1 MLEHINHVKS
11 LDDQLKEMGAN
22 IDDGELAMTL
32 LASLPDEIK
41 PLITAL
47 DAVGEEK
54 VTFEKVK
61 SMLLNDAD
69 RISDSKKIEDAY
81 SAQRRYNRRK
91 MSRKSDI
98 TKDTKVGNFKEHV
111 TTAKKKDILLE
122 IVPNEAIHHN
132 IKIIVNEKVKDLLA
146 VLRRKM
152 SKVILTKKHCT
163 HQMMLHMTFERTRL
177 SNYTEFKKPCIVNLG
192 DNRSILACG
201 KGTYHVNA
209 AVDDHTQNLSLQEVL
224 YLPELEKN
232 LLLVHAI
239 VRRGATVTF
248 KNR

>member
-1 MLEHINHVKS
+1 MSDHINHVKS
-11 LDDQLKEMGAN
+11 LHGQLKEMGAN
-22 IDDGELAMTL
+22 IDYGELAMTL
-32 LASLPDEIK
+32 LASLPVEIK

-47 DAVGEEK
+47 DAVGEEE

-81 SAQRRYNRRK
+81 SAQRRYNRKK

-122 IVPNEAIHHN
+122 IVPNEAR
-132 IKIIVNEKVKDLLA
+132 IVNEKEKDLLA
-146 VLRRKM
+146 VLRKKM

-163 HQMMLHMTFERTRL
+163 YQMMKIDVVG
-177 SNYTEFKKPCIVNLG
+177 S
-192 DNRSILACG
+192 
-201 KGTYHVNA
+201 
-209 AVDDHTQNLSLQEVL
+209 
-224 YLPELEKN
+224 
-232 LLLVHAI
+232 
-239 VRRGATVTF
+239 
-248 KNR
+248 